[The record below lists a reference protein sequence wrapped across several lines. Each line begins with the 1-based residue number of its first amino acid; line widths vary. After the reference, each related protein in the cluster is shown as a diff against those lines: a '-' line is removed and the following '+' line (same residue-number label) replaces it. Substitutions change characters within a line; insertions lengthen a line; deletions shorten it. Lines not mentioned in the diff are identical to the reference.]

1 MKLTGL
7 RVSANEIRVK
17 YVYDTAIPNVVYK
30 GIPDAFIV
38 TARGVQY
45 AILDTDRL
53 NWEWDIEIPY
63 GVTIPSDLTI
73 DGYNF
78 NTVTNQFSI
87 NTSVVSGEIY
97 NYTKP
102 IQIEV
107 PSGTALNIK
116 KGGLVVGGGFL
127 NVSGA
132 TAIGG
137 SLTCNNSV
145 NLQTNIEASDFNL
158 ASGALVVG
166 FISSTSGKAGMSVVG
181 TANIGKNCNVYGA
194 LNVRGI
200 FSLEGQ
206 ATFKNNLVIEGNL
219 SVLNEATINALSVSD
234 DALFSK
240 NITVEDNITGD
251 TFTCDSA
258 IRLLRTVGD
267 ILIQKNDTGVLF
279 SIDGLSASNGLSI
292 VSKQNPVSLLYD
304 RQDPSD
310 ILNDTIIYSNV
321 VKVNDNLA
329 MSTKLSA
336 AGDWTDTLK
345 KVTITLDIIDSTSFN
360 LKNILTLNDTLLNLN
375 TNIDV
380 NGSTKLKDLDVN
392 GSTKLKDLDVNG
404 PTKLKDLEVTGTAL
418 IPSLVINDETLA
430 DNSITSAPSQRA
442 IKDYVDSTRDI
453 INSNFKD
460 ITLGSNVGADLYEL
474 SINSSYIYSKEQN
487 GYIQIP
493 PYLCDLQTE
502 IVLATEEPEDPEELL
517 KLGVMY
523 PGTSLTNDA
532 EYGVYIIRN
541 IAIPS
546 IQQVVVFDKSIGT
559 FYIEG
564 WEIYTYLFTIFT
576 DSTGVPIKG
585 IWERRAQI
593 NSFTFLQTILVAD
606 AVTVPDT
613 AGIQV
618 ISKAPKDVL
627 TTIEGYIELGEA
639 DSGYL
644 GIATAGHNTNLGVP
658 IKGVSY
664 AFKETILNKELKI
677 VRSGSYSVDGTK
689 TSIYIKRYTEF
700 F

>member
-7 RVSANEIRVK
+7 RISAEEIRVK

-63 GVTIPSDLTI
+63 GVSVPSDITV

-87 NTSVVSGEIY
+87 NTSVVSGETY

-116 KGGLVVGGGFL
+116 KGGLVLGSGFL

-137 SLTCNNSV
+137 ILTCNNSV

-279 SIDGLSASNGLSI
+279 NVDGLSASNGLRI
-292 VSKQNPVSLLYD
+292 LSKQNPISLEYD
-304 RQDPSD
+304 RQDTTD
-310 ILNDTIIYSNV
+310 LLNGAIILNNS
-321 VKVNDNLA
+321 VKVNDDYI
-329 MSTKLSA
+329 MRTKVNA
-336 AGDWTDTLK
+336 TGDWDDTTK
-345 KVTITLDIIDSTSFN
+345 KAAFSLDFMDSTTFN
-360 LKNILTLNDTLLNLN
+360 LKNILTLDDVNLQLNSN
-375 TNIDV
+375 VDV
-380 NGSTKLKDLDVN
+380 NGSTKLKDLEVT
-392 GSTKLKDLDVNG
+392 GS
-404 PTKLKDLEVTGTAL
+404 TKLKDLEVTGSTKL
-418 IPSLVINDETLA
+418 KDLVLDDESLA
-430 DNSITSAPSQRA
+430 DNSVTAAPSQRA
-442 IKDYVDSTRDI
+442 VKDYVDTTRDI
-453 INSNFKD
+453 INVNFKD
-460 ITLGSNVGADLYEL
+460 TTLGSNVGADLYEL
-474 SINSSYIYSKEQN
+474 NINSSFIYSKEQN

-493 PYLCDLQTE
+493 PYLCDLQAE
-502 IVLATEEPEDPEELL
+502 IVLATEEPEEPVELL

-523 PGTSLTNDA
+523 PGTSLANDA
-532 EYGVYIIRN
+532 EYGVYLIRN
-541 IAIPS
+541 ILLPS
-546 IQQVVVFDKSIGT
+546 IKQVVVFDKSIGV
-559 FYIEG
+559 FSIEG
-564 WEIYTYLFTIFT
+564 WEIYTYLFTLFT
-576 DSTGVPIKG
+576 DSTGIPIKG

-593 NSFTFLQTILVAD
+593 NSFTFLQTILVAN
-606 AVTVPDT
+606 AITVPDT
-613 AGIQV
+613 AGVYTIA
-618 ISKAPKDVL
+618 KTPKDAL
-627 TTIEGYIELGEA
+627 TTVEGYIELGEA
-639 DSGYL
+639 ESGYL
-644 GIATAGHNTNLGVP
+644 GIATAGYNTNLGAP

-677 VRSGSYSVDGTK
+677 VRNGSYLVDGTK
-689 TSIYIKRYTEF
+689 TSIYIKRYTEVF
-700 F
+700 